1 MNWQSIA
8 YFYIVVYYLFW
19 SSKKKKKK
27 FRLSTCT
34 GLEWEKKFLC
44 VNVDA
49 VEPVYPQAS
58 KMTFLKSLSLDSLL
72 NQTYFWS
79 NFWSWLNLFLCN
91 IILWFSSCIIVLCS
105 LLFLHFLK
113 VDVTS
118 QNLPCVLV
126 LVL

>member
-19 SSKKKKKK
+19 SSKKKKEKK
-27 FRLSTCT
+27 NFRLSTCT

-58 KMTFLKSLSLDSLL
+58 KLTFLKFLSLDSLL
-72 NQTYFWS
+72 NQTYF
-79 NFWSWLNLFLCN
+79 
-91 IILWFSSCIIVLCS
+91 
-105 LLFLHFLK
+105 
-113 VDVTS
+113 
-118 QNLPCVLV
+118 
-126 LVL
+126 